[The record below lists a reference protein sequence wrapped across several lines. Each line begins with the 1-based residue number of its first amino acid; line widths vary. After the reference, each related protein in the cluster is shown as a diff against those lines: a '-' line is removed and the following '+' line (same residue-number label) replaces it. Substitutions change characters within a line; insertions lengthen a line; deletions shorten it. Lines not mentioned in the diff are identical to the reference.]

1 MRAAGKFHIL
11 LHKNCKSTI
20 DQLSNQSDRDSSI
33 ELFFDRVQVWLPI
46 FHRPIFYQ
54 KYTKL
59 EDTQFSLSE
68 PADLRPDEVFMINGM
83 FAMSA
88 RFSASSYFA
97 DVSPAD
103 RGAIFRDHAAKSK
116 DDILKATEIP
126 SFEFVRGMILLAFN
140 YASAGL
146 CGPAS
151 VLGSVLISFA
161 YDLGLNKVD
170 IDEPTIDSSDVEAWV
185 EKEEV
190 RRLWWAIWEL
200 DTFLAVLSGK
210 PYGIDRKQMRVCL
223 PVSDQNWFSRTP
235 VVSAVLRD
243 EPAVAWKTLQ
253 GVPNQDVRAWFLV
266 AHYLL
271 SHCAQHYPARS
282 SSEEKEELER
292 ALACFKLALPA
303 KFGIRSL
310 ICDGQNFAESSW
322 IIFTHLMLLT

>member
-1 MRAAGKFHIL
+1 M
-11 LHKNCKSTI
+11 
-20 DQLSNQSDRDSSI
+20 
-33 ELFFDRVQVWLPI
+33 
-46 FHRPIFYQ
+46 
-54 KYTKL
+54 
-59 EDTQFSLSE
+59 
-68 PADLRPDEVFMINGM
+68 
-83 FAMSA
+83 
-88 RFSASSYFA
+88 
-97 DVSPAD
+97 
-103 RGAIFRDHAAKSK
+103 
-116 DDILKATEIP
+116 
-126 SFEFVRGMILLAFN
+126 LAFN

-161 YDLGLNKVD
+161 YDLGFNNVD
-170 IDEPTIDSSDVEAWV
+170 IDEPTFDSSDVDAWV

-235 VVSAVLRD
+235 VISAVLRD
-243 EPAVAWKTLQ
+243 QPAVAWKTLQ

-282 SSEEKEELER
+282 SYEQKEELER
-292 ALACFKLALPA
+292 ALACFKLALRPNLAFALLFVMGKILRNPA
-303 KFGIRSL
+303 GSFLL
-310 ICDGQNFAESSW
+310 I
-322 IIFTHLMLLT
+322 